1 MTDMGQKD
9 RWAISR
15 RQERLEKPP
24 GQPPG
29 ESESVAKALI
39 STENHPTKAAILVID
54 DEPPLQKFLK
64 LTLTSQNFKV
74 IEALTGESGLRHA
87 ANDQPDLIIL
97 DLGLPDIDGVQVTR
111 RIREWSAIPIIV
123 VSARG
128 KEQDK
133 IVALDAGADD
143 YLTKPFGAGELM
155 ARVRVALRHL
165 ATAKPDSGESIFEVA
180 ALRVDLARHE
190 VFVRDHQVHLTPN
203 EFRLLSVMVKNAGR
217 VMTHRQLLKE
227 VWGPGSADQSHY
239 VRVYMNQLRQK
250 IEANPARPEFLLTET
265 GVGYRLLDQAMLSR
279 ADPPSRGD

>member
-1 MTDMGQKD
+1 MAPRTPKN
-9 RWAISR
+9 
-15 RQERLEKPP
+15 
-24 GQPPG
+24 
-29 ESESVAKALI
+29 SEPT
-39 STENHPTKAAILVID
+39 TEPSAPASSSGPRPTILVID
-54 DEPPLQKFLK
+54 DEPPLQKFLRV
-64 LTLTSQNFKV
+64 TLTSQNFNV

-133 IVALDAGADD
+133 VVALDAGADD
-143 YLTKPFGAGELM
+143 YLTKPFGAAELM
-155 ARVRVALRHL
+155 ARVRVAMRHI
-165 ATAKPDSGESIFEVA
+165 AMANQDSGESVFQED
-180 ALRVDLARHE
+180 ALRVDLARRE
-190 VFVRDHQVHLTPN
+190 VFVNDQPVHLTPN
-203 EFRLLSVMVKNAGR
+203 EFRLLALLIKNAGK

-250 IEANPARPEFLLTET
+250 IESDPARPRYLLTET
-265 GVGYRLLDQAMLSR
+265 GVGYRLR
-279 ADPPSRGD
+279 VN